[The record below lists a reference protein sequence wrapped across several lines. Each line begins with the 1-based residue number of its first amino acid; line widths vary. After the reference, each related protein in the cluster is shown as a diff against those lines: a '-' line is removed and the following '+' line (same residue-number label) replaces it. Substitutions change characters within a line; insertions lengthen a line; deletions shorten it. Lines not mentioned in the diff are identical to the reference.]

1 MRSPAGLAC
10 LIPALMPALMPTLTL
25 GAQETGRLTVD
36 SVFHPKT
43 KVTYLEPEGE
53 RLLWRHD
60 GTLLEERLQREKV
73 VELLR
78 LDPATWEA
86 KTLLTA
92 AQATAALV
100 AAGASEGEAAA
111 AFRGSFRWNPAQ
123 DAFLIAV
130 GQELYVVDV
139 AKGQA
144 RPVSEVPGAKDAPQ
158 FSPDGAR
165 VAYLRGND
173 LYVAELA
180 TGKETRL
187 TTGGDEDHLN
197 GRLDWVYQEE
207 VFERGDFHAFWWAP
221 DGQRLAFLS
230 LDETQVPAFTLM
242 DDRTQPQKKV
252 TYRYPQAGEPNP
264 VARLGVV
271 DVEGGAVTWMEDPF
285 PGQET
290 LVVRVGWD
298 PKGRLVANYQDRIQ
312 SWLDCRR
319 FENGKGQSLVREE
332 SRTWVEHLPLPR
344 FLKDGGWVWK
354 SPRTGYH
361 HLYHYGA
368 DGQLKGALTEGAWDV
383 RTLHGVDEHK
393 GRVFFDATQRN
404 PIGLDAFSA
413 DLDAKAPN
421 SRLQRIT
428 SLPGTHAVTFNAS
441 FTLAQDRW
449 SDLTTPPEK
458 LLINR
463 EGQILHRTPTTTT
476 AAYQALQLGKVSF
489 QTVPARDG
497 FPLETFL
504 VLPPDFN
511 PARKYPIFQYVYGGP
526 DTPMVRNAYNR
537 SALWFQ
543 FLAQQGI
550 VTWVCDNRSSSG
562 KGAAAHGIHRN
573 LGAQEL
579 RDQLDG
585 LAWLKTQPWADLS
598 RVALYGYSYG
608 GYFTAY
614 ALTHSKA
621 WKLGIIGAPVVDWR
635 LYDSVYTE
643 RYMGLPKDN
652 PQGYDDASALLAAD
666 KLAGKVMMIHGTLD
680 DNVHPQNSVQFVD
693 ALQKA
698 GHVAP
703 LTLLPGS
710 SHSPKAPQ
718 HTWAMYQAI
727 WEFVHANL

>member
-1 MRSPAGLAC
+1 MRPTAGLAC
-10 LIPALMPALMPTLTL
+10 LIPFLFL
-25 GAQETGRLTVD
+25 GAQEPGKLTVD
-36 SVFHPKT
+36 SVFHPKD

-53 RLLWRHD
+53 RFAWRKD
-60 GTLLEERLQREKV
+60 GTLLEERVQKEKV

-78 LDPATWEA
+78 VDPATWEA
-86 KTLLTA
+86 RSLLTA

-100 AAGASEGEAAA
+100 AAGADPVEAAA
-111 AFRGSFRWNPAQ
+111 AFRGGFHWNHAQ

-130 GQELYVVDV
+130 GQELYVLDV
-139 AKGQA
+139 VKGQA
-144 RPVSEVPGAKDAPQ
+144 RPVSEAPGAKDAPQ
-158 FSPDGAR
+158 WSPDGAR

-207 VFERGDFHAFWWAP
+207 VFERGDFHAFWWSP
-221 DGQRLAFLS
+221 DSRRLAFLS
-230 LDETQVPAFTLM
+230 LDETQVPPFTLM

-271 DVEGGAVTWMEDPF
+271 DLEGTVAWMEDPF

-344 FLKDGGWVWK
+344 FLKDGGWVWQ
-354 SPRTGYH
+354 SPRSGYH
-361 HLYHYGA
+361 HLYRYDA
-368 DGQLKGALTEGAWDV
+368 EGQLKGALTQGTWDV
-383 RTLHGVDEHK
+383 RAVHGVDEAK
-393 GRVFFDATQRN
+393 GRVYFDATQRN
-404 PIGLDAFSA
+404 PIGLDAYSA
-413 DLDAKAPN
+413 DLDAPVPN
-421 SRLQRIT
+421 SRLHLIT
-428 SLPGTHAVTFNAS
+428 SNPGTHAVTFNAA

-449 SDLTTPPEK
+449 SDISTPPER

-463 EGQILHRTPTTTT
+463 EGQILHRIPTATT
-476 AAYQALQLGKVSF
+476 AAYQALQMGKVTF
-489 QTVPARDG
+489 QTIPARDG
-497 FPLETFL
+497 FPLESFL

-526 DTPMVRNAYNR
+526 DAPMVRNAYSR
-537 SALWFQ
+537 SALWYQ

-562 KGAAAHGIHRN
+562 KGSSAHGIHRN

-585 LAWLKTQPWADLS
+585 LAWLRTQPWADLD

-621 WKLGIIGAPVVDWR
+621 WKIGIIGAPVVDWR

-652 PQGYDDASALLAAD
+652 PAGYDSASALLAAAR
-666 KLAGKVMMIHGTLD
+666 LSGKVMMIHGTLD

-693 ALQKA
+693 ALEKA
-698 GHVAP
+698 GMVAP

-718 HTWAMYQAI
+718 HIWTMYESI